1 MSWHLRFC
9 NLMCGFFAAGGPAT
23 ASRSMCSTEDA
34 HAAGGDPAYGG
45 ADASYKGGADGS
57 SLVGVAAG
65 ASSSGAAVP
74 RSEESFAVAAGL
86 PVTTGLPI
94 TGLPYTGVPETI
106 APVGPSGFCC
116 FLI

>member
-1 MSWHLRFC
+1 
-9 NLMCGFFAAGGPAT
+9 
-23 ASRSMCSTEDA
+23 
-34 HAAGGDPAYGG
+34 
-45 ADASYKGGADGS
+45 
-57 SLVGVAAG
+57 VGVAAG

-106 APVGPSGFCC
+106 APVGPSCFCC